1 MKTRIIIFITAF
13 LFVLNFLIPTTVLSS
28 GPPPAKKWKGEGEVL
43 EFESIPVI
51 TVKDFLNGKVP
62 EKTQTVWGTLNFPA
76 NAPDKNVPVV
86 VVLHGG
92 GGIHGSEEQW
102 LSVFN
107 SMGLA
112 TFMVDSNWPR
122 RKCKKIFKK
131 AIPNCNNIHKGIT
144 RIVDARRALELLSK
158 HPRID
163 PARIGCIG
171 SSLGGIGCL
180 YQSVKRFQKMWGAPG
195 LEFAASVPMYP
206 VCNFKYVEDDIMSD
220 EPIRIH
226 IGDLDQYGSA
236 ESCVK
241 YVERLRLK
249 GKDITVTVYPGVHHA
264 FDAKITGKGGP
275 QTTFKQKGRFFSQC
289 NFEENT
295 DSSVLN
301 EENLGEGFNQI
312 LTQVGF
318 NEWLASAEEKKIKKL
333 FKYSKGGNKRGYAN
347 PTIVFDQS
355 CVTKVGTNKYD
366 KEAAEKVTGLV
377 KEFFTTTLKK

>member
-1 MKTRIIIFITAF
+1 MKIRI
-13 LFVLNFLIPTTVLSS
+13 FVLALVLLFISNLEIS
-28 GPPPAKKWKGEGEVL
+28 TIVLAQEKGPPKPKEWKGPGEKI
-43 EFESIPVI
+43 EFQSIPVI
-51 TVKDFLNGKVP
+51 TVKDFLTGQVP
-62 EKTQTVWGTLNFPA
+62 EKTQTIWGTLNFPA

-122 RKCKKIFKK
+122 RKCKKTFKK
-131 AIPNCNNIHKGIT
+131 AIPNCNDVHKGIT

-163 PARIGCIG
+163 PARIGCLG
-171 SSLGGIGCL
+171 SSLGGVGCL
-180 YQSVKRFQKMWGAPG
+180 YQSVKRFQKMWATPG
-195 LEFAASVPMYP
+195 IQFAASVPLYP
-206 VCNFKYVEDDIMSD
+206 SCNKKWKEDDMMSD

-236 ESCVK
+236 QSCVK

-249 GKDITVTVYPGVHHA
+249 GKDITVTVYPGVHHT
-264 FDAKITGKGGP
+264 FDVKITGEHGP
-275 QTTFKQKGRFFSQC
+275 QTKFIERGQFYAQC

-295 DSSVLN
+295 ELTAA
-301 EENLGEGFNQI
+301 ELGEGFLQV
-312 LTQVGF
+312 LVQVGL
-318 NEWLASAEEKKIKKL
+318 NELSEKKKEKV
-333 FKYSKGGNKRGYAN
+333 FKYYRKGTKRNKAG
-347 PTIVFDQS
+347 PMLIFDKS
-355 CVTKVGTNKYD
+355 CVTKGGTSKYD
-366 KEAAEKVTGLV
+366 REASKKATKLV
-377 KEFFTTTLKK
+377 KDFFIITFKLQ